1 MNVWPKF
8 DESLYVPSFPFI
20 YRSRTDRYR
29 VKPTDKARMREA
41 LKRETKIQLEKKG
54 LAPIATEDLI
64 SAPKKLL
71 ALGTLYASLVSAP
84 SC

>member
-1 MNVWPKF
+1 
-8 DESLYVPSFPFI
+8 
-20 YRSRTDRYR
+20 
-29 VKPTDKARMREA
+29 MREA

-71 ALGTLYASLVSAP
+71 ALGTLYASLVSLFP
-84 SC
+84 Y